1 MIGYFNY
8 LIIKHCYM
16 KKIKVLLLLPLLT
29 VVLLLSSFSP
39 TQPRN
44 TKIQNYA
51 WYTPS
56 GQFVAWS
63 TLINAEVVSG
73 DDTNPVNGT
82 LNLEGYTGG
91 GPGLPPSGTLVYKL
105 YSHP

>member
-1 MIGYFNY
+1 
-8 LIIKHCYM
+8 M
-16 KKIKVLLLLPLLT
+16 KKMRVLALLPLLM
-29 VVLLLSSFSP
+29 VVLLFSSFSP
-39 TQPRN
+39 TQPQR
-44 TKIQNYA
+44 TRIQNYA

-91 GPGLPPSGTLVYKL
+91 DPGVPPSGTLVYKL